1 VLVVVVIVFLLF
13 VLVDDDAVITGRH
26 DTTCAQS
33 SLNVSDASD
42 SLADDSSASIAIGES
57 AMKSIVLA
65 DVTCE
70 SAVSCSLDEADD
82 DDDDDEHESSV
93 PLDVAESEAELANSW
108 PQKVDSNCIVSDQV
122 SISTHIEPMCFDWSI
137 IVCCGYQMVTYIS
150 CSHRCIARSMRVDFP
165 IHAIEVI
172 GTHLIASSISLS
184 CRLCGST

>member
-1 VLVVVVIVFLLF
+1 VFLLF
-13 VLVDDDAVITGRH
+13 LLVDDDAVITGRH

-108 PQKVDSNCIVSDQV
+108 PQKVDSNCIVSDRVCIKYRYQPTLNQCALIGV
-122 SISTHIEPMCFDWSI
+122 S
-137 IVCCGYQMVTYIS
+137 S
-150 CSHRCIARSMRVDFP
+150 CAVATRWLHTSRARTDALR
-165 IHAIEVI
+165 
-172 GTHLIASSISLS
+172 G
-184 CRLCGST
+184 R